1 MPVGHSRVP
10 VAHAPTHEPGG
21 DDEVTGV
28 VPGAHAPT
36 HESGGDDE
44 TRNIELNT
52 ALADLAYSGLVSLV
66 TVGENVVGGDTLFLQ
81 NDGKYWKSDAD
92 AAATMPVKVMAVETI
107 LADAIGR
114 VLHEGYYRNDDLY
127 DWTPGAGAANLLFAH
142 TTAGQLVQLANQPA
156 GSGDQVQVCGWIV
169 NANQIYFRP
178 SLELVEVA

>member
-1 MPVGHSRVP
+1 MGKISTF
-10 VAHAPTHEPGG
+10 PTIAGQHRL
-21 DDEVTGV
+21 
-28 VPGAHAPT
+28 T
-36 HESGGDDE
+36 HQSGGEDE
-44 TRNIELNT
+44 TRNIEWDT
-52 ALADLAYSGLVSLV
+52 GLADLEYSGDVSLV

-92 AAATMPVKVMAVETI
+92 AAATMPVKVMAIETI
-107 LADAIGR
+107 LADATGL
-114 VLHEGYYRNDDLY
+114 VLHEGYYRNDALY